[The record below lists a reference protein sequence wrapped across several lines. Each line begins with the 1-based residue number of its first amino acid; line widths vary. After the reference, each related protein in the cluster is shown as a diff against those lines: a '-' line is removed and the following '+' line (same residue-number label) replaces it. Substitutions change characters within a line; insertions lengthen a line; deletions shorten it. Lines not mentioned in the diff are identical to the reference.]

1 MNIKICILVILDFFM
16 NRLFFYVFILK
27 YCYVFFNLW
36 LDECIYNKLKK
47 LLRIF

>member
-16 NRLFFYVFILK
+16 NRLFFYVLILK

-36 LDECIYNKLKK
+36 LDECIYNKLKNY
-47 LLRIF
+47 